1 MQRTKTSTYQST
13 AGRWIHEVG
22 LLVKWRLTMT
32 VVFSSVAAYAI
43 AAGADIKLLPTLI
56 LAVGGFFVAGAANAI
71 NQVLERDYDKI
82 MERTKERPVARNAMQ
97 VSEAVVIAG
106 MMLLFGI
113 IALAL
118 FNPLTAFLGTL
129 SFIIYAFIYTPL
141 KRYSTVAVAVGA
153 IPGALPALIG
163 CVAFQGEVT
172 WLAIILFAIQ
182 FIWQFP
188 HFWSIGWL
196 SFDEYQKAGFKLVP
210 SIDDKVDPSLGT
222 NSMIYTFFLIPVCLL
237 SYYLGVTDLVTTI
250 LVMVVSAW
258 FSYRAYTFYKEFDRA
273 SARKLMF
280 SSFGFLPLVLT
291 IILIGSLV

>member
-1 MQRTKTSTYQST
+1 MQRTKATTYQ
-13 AGRWIHEVG
+13 AGLGYWIKEVG
-22 LLVKWRLTMT
+22 VLVKWRLTMT
-32 VVFSSVAAYAI
+32 VVFSSVAAFAI
-43 AAGADIKLLPTLI
+43 AAGTDITVLPALI
-56 LAVGGFFVAGAANAI
+56 LAIGGFLVAGAANAI

-82 MERTKERPVARNAMQ
+82 MDRTKDRPVANNSMQ
-97 VSEAVVIAG
+97 VSEAVVVAG
-106 MMLLFGI
+106 LMLLFGI

-129 SFIIYAFIYTPL
+129 SFIIYSFIYTPL
-141 KRYSTVAVAVGA
+141 KRYSTIAVAVGA

-210 SIDDKVDPSLGT
+210 SISDEVDPSLGK
-222 NSMIYTFFLIPVCLL
+222 NSLIYTFFLVPVCILAF
-237 SYYLGVTDLVTTI
+237 YMGVMDLVTAA
-250 LVMVVSAW
+250 LVMAVSGWYSFKA
-258 FSYRAYTFYKEFDRA
+258 YRFYKEFDRA

-280 SSFGFLPLVLT
+280 SSFAFLPLVLI
-291 IILIGSLV
+291 IILIGSLT